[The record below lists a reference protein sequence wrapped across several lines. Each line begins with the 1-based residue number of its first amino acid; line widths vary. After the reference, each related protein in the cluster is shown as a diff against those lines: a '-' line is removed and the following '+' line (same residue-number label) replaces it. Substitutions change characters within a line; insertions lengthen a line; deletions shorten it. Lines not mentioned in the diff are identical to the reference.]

1 MLCFY
6 SVMVCVALRCE
17 MGPPCSI
24 TRRHF
29 GTLVVAGTMDPDPQR
44 KRIFREGDDITRF
57 FFYFEY
63 VAMVGRSELEK
74 AAHLP
79 SYLDGEA

>member
-1 MLCFY
+1 
-6 SVMVCVALRCE
+6 
-17 MGPPCSI
+17 
-24 TRRHF
+24 
-29 GTLVVAGTMDPDPQR
+29 MDPDPQR